1 MLGNNYREECN
12 LQNYG
17 LCCDTPQ
24 QSQEIHITC
33 STSLLRSKDTRKYTV
48 LVGSLQVFGG
58 PDSKTTIIP
67 VSRIIPHPDFQGN
80 TSTAIAVA
88 ELAYP
93 VSFSPAVLPICLPAL
108 AVQLKNSTSCWV
120 TGWGYSGTYQSE
132 DK

>member
-1 MLGNNYREECN
+1 MLRKNYREECN

-24 QSQEIHITC
+24 QLQEIHMIC
-33 STSLLRSKDTRKYTV
+33 STSLLRSKDTRRYTV
-48 LVGSLQVFGG
+48 LVGSLQVLGRQ
-58 PDSKTTIIP
+58 DSKTTIP

-80 TSTAIAVA
+80 TSTAMAVV

-93 VSFSPAVLPICLPAL
+93 VSFSPVVLPICLPAL
-108 AVQLKNSTSCWV
+108 AVQLKNLTSCWV
-120 TGWGYSGTYQSE
+120 TGWGYSRTYQSE